1 MLELVLGAGL
11 VVKAVLLLL
20 AFLSVA
26 SWAVMAYK
34 SRELGRA
41 ERDTR
46 AFLSAYHEQ
55 PMDAAYHVATRRGKS
70 PLAAMFSAGYRDQAA
85 LRRLGKDESFSR
97 DAIQEIIAR
106 LGWIQAQELQRLDRG
121 VQFLATTGSSAPFI
135 GLFGTVIGIMNAF
148 RDIGVSGS
156 ASLAVVAPG
165 IAEALVATAVGLFA
179 AIPAV
184 MGYNAARVRLGRLQT
199 QLDAFRDELGEA
211 LRRSVGGGR

>member
-1 MLELVLGAGL
+1 MR
-11 VVKAVLLLL
+11 VVPGKRT
-20 AFLSVA
+20 
-26 SWAVMAYK
+26 SW
-34 SRELGRA
+34 
-41 ERDTR
+41 
-46 AFLSAYHEQ
+46 
-55 PMDAAYHVATRRGKS
+55 
-70 PLAAMFSAGYRDQAA
+70 
-85 LRRLGKDESFSR
+85 FSR